1 MGVNNFWMNWREVWL
16 FSIKDHSKW
25 LYIKPLQHFSMTFPP
40 PRMTITTSSSSC
52 IWQLSCR
59 GSYHF
64 LEVWLSLMQC
74 PSTSTHWHSFRR
86 PRKDDRLS
94 QPLGVLIQRPM
105 GLELRTRGSQATTQL
120 DLSNILCRIQS
131 IQALKSVGTS
141 THPWWTPVIMVNKS
155 VMVSSHLTAL
165 SVPE

>member
-1 MGVNNFWMNWREVWL
+1 MGVNTFWRHWREVWL
-16 FSIKDHSKW
+16 FSKQDHSKW

-74 PSTSTHWHSFRR
+74 PSTSTHWYSFRR
-86 PRKDDRLS
+86 PWKDDRLS
-94 QPLGVLIQRPM
+94 QPPRVLIQRPT
-105 GLELRTRGSQATTQL
+105 GLELRTLGSQANTPTTKPTTGSLQL
-120 DLSNILCRIQS
+120 LHNSNPS
-131 IQALKSVGTS
+131 IQPSGPHSVQSVG
-141 THPWWTPVIMVNKS
+141 
-155 VMVSSHLTAL
+155 AA
-165 SVPE
+165 